1 MDFSTDINKSEV
13 FLKIKTY
20 CKELHFTII
29 DEDKSRP
36 WGGYLVIDEGN
47 YKEFIRRHFP
57 DHSIEEFSGYA
68 KLSPK
73 ILLVEPEK
81 RLSWQYHYRRS
92 ELWRVIHGTAGVI
105 ISQND
110 EQGELQ
116 KLNEGE
122 EIELEQ
128 GIRHRLVGL
137 DEWAVVAEIWK
148 HTDKDHPSDE
158 DDIVRVQDDFGR

>member
-1 MDFSTDINKSEV
+1 MDFSTNTSKSEV
-13 FLKIKTY
+13 FEKIKTY
-20 CKELHFTII
+20 YKRLNFTIV
-29 DEDKSRP
+29 DEDKNRP
-36 WGGYLVIDEGN
+36 WGGYLVINEDD
-47 YKEFIRRHFP
+47 YKKFIGYHFP

-81 RLSWQYHYRRS
+81 RLSWQYHHRRS
-92 ELWRVIHGTAGVI
+92 ELWRVIHGNAGVI
-105 ISQND
+105 ISQTD
-110 EQGELQ
+110 EQGKVQ
-116 KLNEGE
+116 KLNQGE

-137 DEWAVVAEIWK
+137 DKWAIVAEIWK